1 MGAISE
7 KILYGNLI
15 QARYAAKGA
24 RPSNLVLWGED
35 IVNGR
40 LILFPKKTDTLP
52 EYDSICRGTIGASL
66 IYFDKKKQQPV
77 LFCDVRYDKQTQNVY
92 MSADIFNDVW
102 KLLKESVKTG
112 IELKRDR
119 GEAVE
124 ELPEGYVDLAFL
136 KHKSSEAVVKNDRVE
151 YVSKVLP
158 EREQKARSKMQSA
171 LDNPANRFFYAFNSG
186 IYHDKDC
193 EFIKEIPL
201 ELFTAA
207 EERPIT
213 RKPCRRCLRIMCLRE
228 LCSPYVKQMPA
239 VNRLLKRGD
248 IGNNYLER
256 LAFEYGIKLRV
267 DEDGSL
273 MVVSSEDT
281 WKIRGFDE
289 DRLSLWQNNFIKTS
303 SEERCITQGF
313 HRNKTADGRTLFQM
327 LERIRRY
334 KYDPHFQ
341 ENIKAKAE
349 AQQAANE
356 QTATEAKE
364 KKGLFKR
371 IAGIF
376 SWLFHKDKSN

>member
-7 KILYGNLI
+7 KILYDNLLRE
-15 QARYAAKGA
+15 RYAAKGM

-35 IVNGR
+35 IVNSR
-40 LILFPKKTDTLP
+40 LTLFPKKTDTLP
-52 EYDSICRGTIGASL
+52 EYDSICRATTGASL

-77 LFCDVRYDKQTQNVY
+77 LFCDVRYDKETENVY
-92 MSADIFNDVW
+92 MSADTFNNVW
-102 KLLKESVKTG
+102 KFLKESVKAG

-119 GEAVE
+119 GEAAE
-124 ELPEGYVDLAFL
+124 ETPEGYVNLTFL
-136 KHKSSEAVVKNDRVE
+136 QHKSSEAVVKNDRIE
-151 YVSKVLP
+151 YISKAVP

-171 LDNPANRFFYAFNSG
+171 LDNPANRFFYAFDSG

-193 EFIKEIPL
+193 EFIKEIPPD
-201 ELFTAA
+201 LFTAA
-207 EERPIT
+207 EKRPLT
-213 RKPCRRCLRIMCLRE
+213 RKPCRRCLRTMCLRE

-273 MVVSSEDT
+273 VVVSSEDT

-303 SEERCITQGF
+303 PEERCITQGF

-327 LERIRRY
+327 FERIRRY
-334 KYDPHFQ
+334 KYDPHFR
-341 ENIKAKAE
+341 ENVEAKEE
-349 AQQAANE
+349 AQQTANE

-371 IAGIF
+371 IAGF
-376 SWLFHKDKSN
+376 FGRLFRKDKSN